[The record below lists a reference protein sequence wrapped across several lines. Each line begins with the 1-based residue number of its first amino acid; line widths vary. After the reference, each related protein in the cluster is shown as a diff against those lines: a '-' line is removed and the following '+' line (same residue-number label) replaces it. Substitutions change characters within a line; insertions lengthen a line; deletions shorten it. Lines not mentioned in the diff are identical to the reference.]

1 MSTHETIQ
9 HQQPDQETSSQQRS
23 SSDTADSDNRTTHD
37 NNDQEKGT
45 SLDKEDYNDP
55 PPDGGYGWFI
65 VLAAFLS
72 LFAVFGTNISWGKSC
87 MMP

>member
-9 HQQPDQETSSQQRS
+9 HQQPDQETSSQQRP

-45 SLDKEDYNDP
+45 LDKEDYNDS